1 MKQALRLDSV
11 RARLTLFSVAT
22 LAAAL
27 IAVSGLIY
35 VLLARALYSRIDD
48 NLRAV
53 VRREPPIVERL
64 DPDGVPITVVQG
76 QGWGS
81 SLLLLP
87 EVLEPFIGPEPMLLL
102 APVRNTL
109 VAVPDAASTEF
120 LEDLYLAIAGGAP
133 DALDPR
139 ILRWTGRAVVDL
151 ADRSV
156 GWAN

>member
-1 MKQALRLDSV
+1 MLLNTSSALPHHR
-11 RARLTLFSVAT
+11 
-22 LAAAL
+22 
-27 IAVSGLIY
+27 
-35 VLLARALYSRIDD
+35 
-48 NLRAV
+48 RAV

-64 DPDGVPITVVQG
+64 DPDGAPITVVQG

-87 EVLEPFIGPEPMLLL
+87 EVLAPLIGSDPRLLL

-109 VAVPDAASTEF
+109 VAVPDAASIDF
-120 LEDLYLAIAGGAP
+120 VEDLYMAIAGGAP